1 MADPKKPGLLA
12 GVLEREKTPPKPVVA
27 EPEPDEAEPVDAA
40 PAKGRGGSAPAKPR
54 VAAALKKTKPR
65 TIHLPD
71 DLFERI
77 LVQAHRRDKT
87 ISEYVAALL
96 DRHVPDHRVVRATST
111 EEEAA

>member
-27 EPEPDEAEPVDAA
+27 EPVPEDAEASEAV
-40 PAKGRGGSAPAKPR
+40 PAKGRGGNAPARSR
-54 VAAALKKTKPR
+54 VAPSAKKTKPR

-77 LVQAHRRDKT
+77 LVQAHRRDRT

-96 DRHVPDHRVVRATST
+96 DRHVPDHRVVRPASA